1 MMLQPMEVAVAATGV
16 ANVAS
21 VSACLERL
29 GARPRPTLDPEELRA
44 ARAVVLPGVGSF
56 SAGVS
61 ALERAGLRDVLR
73 ERAVQGR
80 PLLAICLGMQLLT
93 RSSEEAPGLEGLG
106 VLPAVTERLRGA
118 TRLPHFGWNRVEA
131 AKDAAPGMVEDGDA
145 YFAHTYALV
154 PTDELQSAGWRVACT
169 TEGGSFV
176 SAAERGA
183 TLACQFHPELSGA
196 FGAGLVGR
204 WLARAAEA
212 DAPTIETGGASWS

>member
-1 MMLQPMEVAVAATGV
+1 MEVAVAATGV

-44 ARAVVLPGVGSF
+44 ARAVILPGVGSF

-61 ALERAGLRDVLR
+61 ALQRAGVRDVLG
-73 ERAVQGR
+73 ERAAQGR

-93 RSSEEAPGLEGLG
+93 RSSEEAPGLQGLG
-106 VLPAVTERLRGA
+106 ALPAVTRRLRGA
-118 TRLPHFGWNRVEA
+118 ARLPHFGWNRVET
-131 AKDAAPGMVEDGDA
+131 AKDAEPGMVEDGDA

-154 PTDELQSAGWRVACT
+154 PTDELTAAGWRVACT
-169 TEGGSFV
+169 TEGGGFV

-196 FGAGLVGR
+196 FGAGLVKR
-204 WLARAAEA
+204 WLARAAVA
-212 DAPTIETGGASWS
+212 DASTLGPGVASWS

>member
-1 MMLQPMEVAVAATGV
+1 MTLRPMEVAIAATGV

-61 ALERAGLRDVLR
+61 ALQRAGVEDVLR
-73 ERAVQGR
+73 ERAVAGR

-106 VLPAVTERLRGA
+106 AIPAATERLRGA
-118 TRLPHFGWNRVEA
+118 DRLPHFGWNRVET
-131 AKDAAPGMVEDGDA
+131 AKDAEPGMVEDGDA
-145 YFAHTYALV
+145 YFAHTYALA
-154 PTDELQSAGWRVACT
+154 PTEELKSAGWRVAYT
-169 TEGGSFV
+169 TEGGGFV

-196 FGAGLVGR
+196 FGAGLVSR
-204 WLARAAEA
+204 WLARAAAA
-212 DAPTIETGGASWS
+212 DAPTLEPGGASWS

>member
-1 MMLQPMEVAVAATGV
+1 MTLQPMEVAIAATGV

-61 ALERAGLRDVLR
+61 ALERAGVQDVLR
-73 ERAVQGR
+73 ERAVAGR
-80 PLLAICLGMQLLT
+80 PLLAICLGMQLLS

-106 VLPAVTERLRGA
+106 ALPAVTERLRGA
-118 TRLPHFGWNRVEA
+118 ARLPHFGWNRVETA
-131 AKDAAPGMVEDGDA
+131 EDAEAGLIEDGDA
-145 YFAHTYALV
+145 YFAHTYALA
-154 PTDELQSAGWRVACT
+154 PTDELTGAGWRVACT
-169 TEGGSFV
+169 MEGEEFV

-183 TLACQFHPELSGA
+183 TLACQFHPELSGHWGTA
-196 FGAGLVGR
+196 LMRR
-204 WLARAAEA
+204 WISLDDRKE
-212 DAPTIETGGASWS
+212 G

>member
-1 MMLQPMEVAVAATGV
+1 MTLQPMEVAIAATGV

-21 VSACLERL
+21 VSASLERL

-61 ALERAGLRDVLR
+61 ALERAGVRGVLR
-73 ERAVQGR
+73 ERAAQGR

-93 RSSEEAPGLEGLG
+93 RSSEEAPGLVGLG
-106 VLPAVTERLRGA
+106 ALPAVTERLRGA
-118 TRLPHFGWNRVEA
+118 ARLPHFGWNRVETA
-131 AKDAAPGMVEDGDA
+131 TDTQPGIIEDGDA
-145 YFAHTYALV
+145 YFAHSYALV
-154 PTDELQSAGWRVACT
+154 PTAELTSSGWRVACT
-169 TEGGSFV
+169 TEGGGFV
-176 SAAERGA
+176 SAVERGA

-196 FGAGLVGR
+196 FGADLVGR

-212 DAPTIETGGASWS
+212 DAPTLETGGASWS

>member
-1 MMLQPMEVAVAATGV
+1 MMLQPVEVAVAATGV

-29 GARPRPTLDPEELRA
+29 GARPHPTLDPEELRA

-61 ALERAGLRDVLR
+61 ALERAGVRDVLR

-93 RSSEEAPGLEGLG
+93 RSSEEAPGLQGLG
-106 VLPAVTERLRGA
+106 ALPAVTRRLRGA

-169 TEGGSFV
+169 TEGGGFV

-204 WLARAAEA
+204 WLDRAAVA
-212 DAPTIETGGASWS
+212 DASTLELGGAAWS